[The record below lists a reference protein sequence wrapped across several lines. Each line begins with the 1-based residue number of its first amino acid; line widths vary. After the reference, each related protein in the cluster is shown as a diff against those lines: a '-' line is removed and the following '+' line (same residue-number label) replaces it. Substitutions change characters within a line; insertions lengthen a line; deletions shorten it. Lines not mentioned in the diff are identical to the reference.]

1 MKNPRK
7 YVYLFEEGN
16 KDMRDL
22 LGGKGAGLAE
32 MKNLGLNVPPGFT
45 ISTDACIDFLE
56 SRDFPEGMWDQAME
70 ALKNIEKETGKNF
83 GSMENPLLVSVR
95 SGAAIS
101 MPGMMDTILNVGLN
115 DETVKGLW
123 KYTSNERFAYDSY
136 RRLIQM
142 FGVVVL
148 DIPYSNFDEAMNQV
162 KKKHR
167 KREDIDLTAGEL
179 KEVIEAYKQVY
190 TKNKKKFPQD
200 PIEQMRFSVR
210 AVFDSWNSER
220 AKTYREIHKIPETL
234 GTAVSVVSMV
244 FGNMGN
250 DSATGVAFTR
260 DPNTGNRILFAEYL
274 PNAQGEDVVAGIR
287 TPKHIDDM
295 KKGLPDAYDDLMRA
309 AGILEKHYRD
319 MQDIEFTIE
328 KGVFYLLQTRSG
340 KRTARAAVKVAV
352 DMVKE
357 ELITKEEALTR
368 ITPQTLDLLLHPQ
381 IKRKGDEVAAG
392 KGLAASPGAA
402 VGTIVFT
409 SEKAVE
415 LVKEGKRVILVRPE
429 TTADDV
435 RGMAVSEGFLTQKGG
450 MTSHAAVVARAM
462 GKPAVVGAESITVD
476 LREECVTI
484 GDSILRE
491 GDTITVDGT
500 SGEFYLS
507 RMEVEIPGIE
517 QQTNVL
523 LEWADEIRKLG
534 VRANANT
541 PEEAKLARE
550 NGAEGIGLAR
560 TERMFLGT
568 ERIPIMRAMIMSLT
582 ESERRYYL
590 NQLLPMQV
598 SDFAEFFRTM
608 EGYPV
613 IIRLLDPPLHEFLP
627 DKEEVMREIFDIK
640 FQLSTAKEVRELDRL
655 VTRLEDLNKML
666 RTIKNLEEFNPM
678 LGFRGCRLGLSYPEI
693 YEMQVTAIIKA
704 ARRVLK
710 EGKKIFPE
718 IMIPLVGHQQE
729 LKQLRD
735 RLEKVAENAKD
746 GEDVEYK
753 FGTMIEIPRAC
764 ITADQISKHA
774 DFFSFGTNDLT
785 QMTFGY
791 SRDDA
796 EGKFMAKYLEEG
808 VLQNDPFTTVDR
820 NGVGELMR
828 MAVEKGR
835 KTNGDLEIG
844 ICGEQGGDPET
855 IEFCHEIGL
864 DYVSASPFRIPVARL
879 AAARAAIL
887 PQKAMQD

>member
-1 MKNPRK
+1 MKSSIK
-7 YVYLFEEGN
+7 YVYAFEEGSRE
-16 KDMRDL
+16 MRDL
-22 LGGKGAGLAE
+22 LGGKGSGLAE
-32 MKNLGLNVPPGFT
+32 MKNIGLNVPPGFT
-45 ISTDACIDFLE
+45 ITTAACIDFIDNRE
-56 SRDFPEGMWDQAME
+56 FPETMWEQTISSLDD
-70 ALKNIEKETGKNF
+70 LEKKTGKEF
-83 GSMENPLLVSVR
+83 GSRTDPLLVSVR

-115 DETVKGLW
+115 DESVEGLW
-123 KYTSNERFAYDSY
+123 NSTNNERFAYDAY
-136 RRLIQM
+136 RRLMQM
-142 FGVVVL
+142 FGTVVL
-148 DIPYSNFDEAMNQV
+148 GIPYTDFDEAMSQV
-162 KKKHR
+162 KRKYHR
-167 KREDIDLTAGEL
+167 QEDVDLNADEL
-179 KEVIEAYKQVY
+179 REVIEDYRKVYK
-190 TKNKKKFPQD
+190 TRKKKFPQD
-200 PIEQMRFSVR
+200 PVEQLRQSVR

-220 AKTYREIHKIPETL
+220 AKTYREIHKIPEDL

-260 DPNTGNRILFAEYL
+260 DPNTGENRMFAEYL

-287 TPKHIDDM
+287 TPRNIEDM
-295 KKGLPDAYDDLMRA
+295 ARALPSAYKELKKSAD
-309 AGILEKHYRD
+309 ILEKHYKD

-328 KGVFYLLQTRSG
+328 RGQFYLLQTRSG
-340 KRTARAAVKVAV
+340 KRTARAAVKMAV

-357 ELITKEEALTR
+357 RLITKEEALGR

-381 IKRKGDEVAAG
+381 IKRRGDEMPSG

-415 LVKEGKRVILVRPE
+415 LAKTGKKVILVRPE

-462 GKPAVVGAESITVD
+462 GKPAIVGAESITVD

-484 GDSILRE
+484 GDEVLRE
-491 GDTITVDGT
+491 GTMITIDGT
-500 SGEFYLS
+500 SGEIFLD

-517 QQTNVL
+517 KQTSEL
-523 LEWADEIRKLG
+523 LSWADKVRTLG

-541 PEEAKLARE
+541 PEEARMARE
-550 NGAEGIGLAR
+550 NGAAGIGLAR
-560 TERMFLGT
+560 TERMFLGSD
-568 ERIPIMRAMIMSLT
+568 RIPIMRAMIMSTT
-582 ESERRYYL
+582 ESERRFYL

-608 EGYPV
+608 EGFPV

-627 DKEEVMREIFDIK
+627 DKEEVLGEIFDLK
-640 FQLSTAKEVRELDRL
+640 FSLTTAKEVKEIDRL
-655 VTRLEDLNKML
+655 VSRLEELNKML

-704 ARRVLK
+704 ARRVIR

-718 IMIPLVGHQQE
+718 IMIPLVGHSEE
-729 LKQLRD
+729 LRQLRKN
-735 RLEKVAENAKD
+735 LEKVAEKVLE
-746 GEDVEYK
+746 GEEVKYK

-764 ITADQISKHA
+764 ITADEIAEHA

-796 EGKFMAKYLEEG
+796 EGKFMARYLEHG
-808 VLQNDPFTTVDR
+808 VLQIDPFTSVDQ
-820 NGVGELMR
+820 NGVGELMKI
-828 MAVEKGR
+828 AVNKGR
-835 KTNGDLEIG
+835 KSNKKLEIG
-844 ICGEQGGDPET
+844 ICGEQGGDPDT
-855 IEFCHEIGL
+855 IAFCHEIGL

-887 PQKAMQD
+887 PARELQD

>member
-1 MKNPRK
+1 MKSAIK
-7 YVYLFEEGN
+7 YVYTFEEGS
-16 KDMRDL
+16 KDMRAL
-22 LGGKGAGLAE
+22 LGGKGSGLAE

-45 ISTDACIDFLE
+45 ITTAACIDFLDR
-56 SRDFPEGMWDQAME
+56 RDFPEMMWEQSLESLTGLE
-70 ALKNIEKETGKNF
+70 AKTGKEF
-83 GSMENPLLVSVR
+83 GSSKNPLLVSVR

-115 DETVKGLW
+115 DESVKGLW
-123 KYTSNERFAYDSY
+123 KSTGNERFAYDSY

-142 FGVVVL
+142 FGTVVL
-148 DIPYSNFDEAMNQV
+148 GIPYSDFDEAMLQV
-162 KKKHR
+162 KRKHKK
-167 KREDIDLTAGEL
+167 KEDVDLNAEEL
-179 KEVIEAYKQVY
+179 REVIEAYMGVY
-190 TKNKKKFPQD
+190 SGKKEKFPQD
-200 PIEQMRFSVR
+200 PIEQLRLSVK

-220 AKTYREIHKIPETL
+220 AKTYREIHKISEDL
-234 GTAVSVVSMV
+234 GTAVSIVSMV

-260 DPNTGNRILFAEYL
+260 DPNTGAKEFFSEYL

-287 TPKHIDDM
+287 TPKHISDM
-295 KKGLPDAYDDLMRA
+295 KRALPDAYNELIKS
-309 AGILEKHYRD
+309 AGILEKHYKD

-328 KGVFYLLQTRSG
+328 RGVFYLLQTRSG
-340 KRTARAAVKVAV
+340 KRTARAAVKMAV

-357 ELITKEEALTR
+357 KLITKEEALSR

-381 IKRKGDEVAAG
+381 IKRKGDEQPAG

-415 LVKEGKRVILVRPE
+415 LAKTGKKVILVRPE

-484 GDSILRE
+484 GDDVLRE
-491 GDTITVDGT
+491 GTTITIDGT
-500 SGEFYLS
+500 TGEFFLDK
-507 RMEVEIPGIE
+507 MEVEIPGIE
-517 QQTNVL
+517 RQTSEL
-523 LEWADEIRKLG
+523 LEWADGVRKLG

-541 PEEAKLARE
+541 PEEAKMARE
-550 NGAEGIGLAR
+550 NGAAGIGLAR
-560 TERMFLGT
+560 TERMFLGSD
-568 ERIPIMRAMIMSLT
+568 RITIMRAMIMSTT

-598 SDFAEFFRTM
+598 SDFTEFFRTM

-640 FQLSTAKEVRELDRL
+640 FMLTTAKEVKELDRL
-655 VTRLEDLNKML
+655 VARLEELNKML

-704 ARRVLK
+704 ARRVIR

-718 IMIPLVGHQQE
+718 IMIPLVGLKEE
-729 LKQLRD
+729 LKQLRE
-735 RLEKVAENAKD
+735 RLEKVTEKILE
-746 GEDVEYK
+746 GEEVDYK

-764 ITADQISKHA
+764 VTADEIAEYA

-796 EGKFMAKYLEEG
+796 EGKFMANYLEEG
-808 VLQNDPFTTVDR
+808 VLQVDPFTSVDR
-820 NGVGELMR
+820 DGVGELMKI
-828 MAVEKGR
+828 AVEKGR
-835 KTNGDLEIG
+835 KTNRDLEVG
-844 ICGEQGGDPET
+844 ICGEQGGDPDT
-855 IEFCHEIGL
+855 IAFCHKIGL
-864 DYVSASPFRIPVARL
+864 NYVSASPFRIPVARL

-887 PQKAMQD
+887 PQEELQD